1 MVTPCCLYSSAAL
14 LWLCRVNYDTF
25 CYTIVHS
32 LIHFRVVCL
41 LDSEWA
47 TLTLLVRPRHGAKPR
62 LTARY
67 A

>member
-1 MVTPCCLYSSAAL
+1 MATPCCLYWFAAL

-25 CYTIVHS
+25 CYTTIHS

-41 LDSEWA
+41 LDSQWA
-47 TLTLLVRPRHGAKPR
+47 TLTLPLRPQHGAKPH